1 MATQFNILAWRT
13 PWAEV
18 YGVAKESE
26 RLNRLSTGEGIE
38 VRGDVRCFFLNN
50 ILYFV
55 P

>member
-38 VRGDVRCFFLNN
+38 VRGDVSFICKMVFF
-50 ILYFV
+50 
-55 P
+55 